1 MKTSQIIYLI
11 VFIGVIVWMATQTP
25 LFDRVRRPEGFENP
39 NERSEPV
46 IPMGIPQVKLDT
58 SPGPNPTDPGQL
70 PFGPYAQMASVGSYQ
85 YQDPSLMPAVL
96 QQMKQ
101 LREDIRGFLVFE
113 GAQVAS
119 SSDPT
124 VQLPLTQ
131 IRADSRKLD
140 QEISVLENNPGIQSQ
155 LTQQDV
161 ADMQGALTFLQ
172 KKVRLF
178 QTSGVINKEG
188 FEDMSTGVIKTK
200 ATRADL
206 QVLQSKIY
214 GSILALSAS
223 GTTDPV
229 VQSRI
234 KALQMMYSDVS
245 DMLNKL
251 DQGIWS
257 DVDIPVFKE
266 DIENILPKLASPNES
281 IGDLFNQSSGK
292 PMSPATQ
299 ALASVVGEAN
309 ADAVFKNLQ
318 ENGMFRLNLDIG
330 YNVPG
335 TGKTMKAT
343 QGYTVDAEGML
354 KKEELKTGMTDTK
367 STKATVTSTAHG
379 MSPSNSQDALLDTDT
394 AYDSEMPGYMDRFR
408 QGGMS
413 VAGNLDWKLRTEQ
426 ICEQIRMRGDN
437 PADFG
442 CIPRGSVMSPAY
454 SWRGHAKMICG
465 RLAATTD
472 PALPETCGCPPQ
484 GWKGWTM

>member
-11 VFIGVIVWMATQTP
+11 VFIGVVVWMATQTP
-25 LFDRVRRPEGFENP
+25 IFDRVRRPEGFENP

-46 IPMGIPQVKLDT
+46 VPMGLPQVKLET
-58 SPGPNPTDPGQL
+58 SPGANPSEPGQL

-140 QEISVLENNPGIQSQ
+140 QEISVLENNQGIQSQ

-200 ATRADL
+200 ATRVDL

-214 GSILALSAS
+214 GSILSLSAS

-229 VQSRI
+229 VQARI
-234 KALQMMYSDVS
+234 KALQEMYSTIS

-257 DVDIPVFKE
+257 DLDIPVFKE

-281 IGDLFNQSSGK
+281 IGELFNQSSGK

-299 ALASVVGEAN
+299 ALASVVGEQN

-335 TGKTMKAT
+335 TGKRMEAK
-343 QGYTVDAEGML
+343 QGYTVGPDGKL
-354 KKEELKTGMTDTK
+354 KKEELKTSMKDTK
-367 STKATVTSTAHG
+367 ETATAIATADG
-379 MSPSNSQDALLDTDT
+379 RMTEKPDEILQVVDT
-394 AYDSEMPGYMDRFR
+394 AYDAEMPGYMDRFS
-408 QGGMS
+408 QGAVG

-426 ICEQIRMRGDN
+426 ICEQIRMRGLN
-437 PADFG
+437 PVDFG

-454 SWRGHAKMICG
+454 SWRGHAKMVCG

-472 PALPETCGCPPQ
+472 PGLPETCGCPPQ
-484 GWKGWTM
+484 GWKGWTV

>member
-1 MKTSQIIYLI
+1 
-11 VFIGVIVWMATQTP
+11 
-25 LFDRVRRPEGFENP
+25 
-39 NERSEPV
+39 
-46 IPMGIPQVKLDT
+46 
-58 SPGPNPTDPGQL
+58 
-70 PFGPYAQMASVGSYQ
+70 
-85 YQDPSLMPAVL
+85 
-96 QQMKQ
+96 
-101 LREDIRGFLVFE
+101 
-113 GAQVAS
+113 
-119 SSDPT
+119 
-124 VQLPLTQ
+124 
-131 IRADSRKLD
+131 
-140 QEISVLENNPGIQSQ
+140 
-155 LTQQDV
+155 
-161 ADMQGALTFLQ
+161 
-172 KKVRLF
+172 
-178 QTSGVINKEG
+178 
-188 FEDMSTGVIKTK
+188 VIKTK

-234 KALQMMYSDVS
+234 KVLQAMYSDVS

-257 DVDIPVFKE
+257 DLDIPVFKE

-343 QGYTVDAEGML
+343 QGYTVSADGKL
-354 KKEELKTGMTDTK
+354 KKEELKTGMTETK
-367 STKATVTSTAHG
+367 HEASSIMTANG
-379 MSPSNSQDALLDTDT
+379 TTTEKPTDILQEVDT

-408 QGGMS
+408 QGAVGA
-413 VAGNLDWKLRTEQ
+413 AGNLDWKLRTEQ
-426 ICEQIRMRGDN
+426 ICEQIRMRGLN
-437 PADFG
+437 PVDFG

-465 RLAATTD
+465 RLAATMD

>member
-1 MKTSQIIYLI
+1 
-11 VFIGVIVWMATQTP
+11 MATQTP
-25 LFDRVRRPEGFENP
+25 LFDRLRRPEGFENMGP
-39 NERSEPV
+39 LAGANSRSEPV
-46 IPMGIPQVKLDT
+46 IAEGIPQVKLDV
-58 SPGPNPTDPGQL
+58 SPGGNPSEPGQL

-85 YQDPSLMPAVL
+85 YQDPSLMPAIL

-101 LREDIRGFLVFE
+101 LREDIRAFLVFE
-113 GAQVAS
+113 GAQVSS

-131 IRADSRKLD
+131 LRADSRKLE
-140 QEISVLENNPGIQSQ
+140 QEISVLESNPGVQSQ

-188 FEDMSTGVIKTK
+188 FEDMGASEGVIKTK
-200 ATRADL
+200 ATRVDL
-206 QVLQSKIY
+206 QTLQSKIY

-229 VQSRI
+229 IQARI
-234 KALQMMYSDVS
+234 KTLQQMYSDVS

-251 DQGIWS
+251 DQGVWS

-266 DIENILPKLASPNES
+266 DIERILPKLASPNES

-292 PMSPATQ
+292 PMSAAEK
-299 ALASVVGEAN
+299 ALASVVGENN
-309 ADAVFKNLQ
+309 ADAVFKSLQ
-318 ENGMFRLNLDIG
+318 EKGMFRLNLDIG

-335 TGKTMKAT
+335 TGKTMSAS
-343 QGYTVDAEGML
+343 QGYSMGADGKL
-354 KKEELKTGMTDTK
+354 KKDEMKTSMSDAAA
-367 STKATVTSTAHG
+367 KAPGANLSIPAAATAAAPG
-379 MSPSNSQDALLDTDT
+379 PYGPQSDILETDT
-394 AYDSEMPGYMDRFR
+394 AYDSETPGFLDRFS
-408 QGGMS
+408 QPVS
-413 VAGNLDWKLRTEQ
+413 AAGNLDWKLRTEQ
-426 ICEQIRMRGDN
+426 ICEQIRMRGEN
-437 PADFG
+437 PVDFG

-454 SWRGHAKMICG
+454 SWRGHAKMVCG

-484 GWKGWTM
+484 GWKGWTV